1 MKETTKYQNEI
12 KDKIIAVWKIL
23 DKCLNEDK
31 IRFSSEN
38 TFMFNFALQLFKE
51 YPKSVE
57 KFDFEVQL
65 FQDFSDGKFL
75 DLFVY
80 FKDNNKITKVGFEF
94 KFPKKEKNGSGHTQ
108 VRPKIIHDIKRLTW
122 LVKNKKIDIG
132 VFICATNEK
141 GYIKEGNYKKNKEFL
156 THDGMRY
163 PEGVNLPLSE
173 DYKEPVKS
181 LIDITFNW
189 NHLVKEKKGFNIEQG
204 KYSFLEP
211 IFVL

>member
-1 MKETTKYQNEI
+1 MKENTKYQNEI

-23 DKCLNEDK
+23 DKCLNEDG
-31 IRFSSEN
+31 ISFSSEN

-75 DLFVY
+75 DLFVC
-80 FKDNNKITKVGFEF
+80 FKDNNKITNVGFEF

-108 VRPKIIHDIKRLTW
+108 VRPKIINDIKRLTW
-122 LVKNKKIDIG
+122 LVEKKKIDIG
-132 VFICATNEK
+132 VFICATNER

-163 PEGVNLPLSE
+163 LEGVNLPLSE
-173 DYKEPVKS
+173 DYKEKIKS

-189 NHLVKEKKGFNIEQG
+189 NHLVKEKKVLNIEQG

>member
-1 MKETTKYQNEI
+1 MKENTKYQNEI

-23 DKCLNEDK
+23 DKCLNEDG
-31 IRFSSEN
+31 ISFSSEN

-75 DLFVY
+75 DLFVC
-80 FKDNNKITKVGFEF
+80 FKDNNKITNVGFEF

-108 VRPKIIHDIKRLTW
+108 VRPKIINDIKRLTW
-122 LVKNKKIDIG
+122 LVEKKKIDIG
-132 VFICATNEK
+132 VFICATNER

-163 PEGVNLPLSE
+163 PEEVNLPLSE
-173 DYKEPVKS
+173 DYKEKIKS

-189 NHLVKEKKGFNIEQG
+189 NHLVKEKKGLNIEKG
-204 KYSFLEP
+204 KYSFLKP

>member
-75 DLFVY
+75 DLFIL
-80 FKDNNKITKVGFEF
+80 KT
-94 KFPKKEKNGSGHTQ
+94 
-108 VRPKIIHDIKRLTW
+108 IIR
-122 LVKNKKIDIG
+122 
-132 VFICATNEK
+132 
-141 GYIKEGNYKKNKEFL
+141 
-156 THDGMRY
+156 
-163 PEGVNLPLSE
+163 
-173 DYKEPVKS
+173 
-181 LIDITFNW
+181 
-189 NHLVKEKKGFNIEQG
+189 
-204 KYSFLEP
+204 
-211 IFVL
+211 